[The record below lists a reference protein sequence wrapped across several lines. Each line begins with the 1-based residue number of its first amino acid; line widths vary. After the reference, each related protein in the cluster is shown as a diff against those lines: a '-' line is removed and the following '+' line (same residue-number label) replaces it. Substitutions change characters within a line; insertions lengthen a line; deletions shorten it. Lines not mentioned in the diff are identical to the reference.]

1 MNKQSRNISK
11 LRFIEGS
18 NSLLLKTPDGNSY
31 FLNLNL
37 VLYAVGLPYKKK
49 NGEEVSADQIKKM
62 KAKNHRRYM
71 AAIEKNNQSSART
84 A

>member
-1 MNKQSRNISK
+1 MNTQSRNISK
-11 LRFIEGS
+11 IRFIESS
-18 NSLLLKTPDGNSY
+18 NSLLLGTPDGNSY

-37 VLYAVGLPYKKK
+37 VLYAAGVPYTKK
-49 NGEEVSADQIKKM
+49 NGEAVSIDQIKKM
-62 KAKNHRRYM
+62 KAKSHRKYM